1 MTGPDPTVNKLHNL
15 LSLAVL
21 AGGKSER
28 MGQDK
33 ALKPFLGRP
42 LIERVLER
50 LSGLAQEVIVTT
62 NRPDQYA
69 FLGLPLYPDLLP
81 DRGPLGGLYSSIS
94 AVHLPLMA
102 AVACDMPFASLAIF
116 EYELDLLVRNDLD
129 AVLPRGP
136 RGTEPLHAIYRCET
150 CLPAIRSALTA
161 GEGKVISWLPQVKVQ
176 YLSPAETA
184 EFDPLDLA
192 FWNLNTPAAF
202 VEAEAKAKMEED
214 RL

>member
-1 MTGPDPTVNKLHNL
+1 MTGPDPTFNKSPGR

-33 ALKPFLGRP
+33 ALKSFLGRP

-50 LSGLAQEVIVTT
+50 LSGLAEEVIVTT
-62 NRPDQYA
+62 NRPDRYT

-116 EYELDLLVRNDLD
+116 EYELDLLVRKNLD

-136 RGTEPLHAIYRCET
+136 RGTEPLHAVYRCET
-150 CLPAIRSALTA
+150 CLPAIRSALAA
-161 GEGKVISWLPQVKVQ
+161 GESKVISWLPEVKVQ
-176 YLSPAETA
+176 YLSPAEIA
-184 EFDPLDLA
+184 EIDPLDLA
-192 FWNLNTPAAF
+192 FWNLNTPEAF
-202 VEAEAKAKMEED
+202 VEAEQRA
-214 RL
+214 RLEQGS